1 MSTLE
6 KRKVC
11 LLGATGVGKTSL
23 LMRFVRSIFSDQY
36 QTTIGTKIESK
47 QVVVDDHRV
56 VLVLWDLSGEDEFQR
71 VRLSYLRGAA
81 GYLLV
86 ADGTRRATV
95 ETALALHQAAAEIVG
110 DVPRVL
116 VLNKADLRPFWELDD
131 AHERELASCFPI
143 FETSAKTGAGVEEAF
158 RALGYALLRSGR
170 ADVPWRP

>member
-23 LMRFVRSIFSDQY
+23 VARFVRSIFSDRY
-36 QTTIGTKIESK
+36 QTTIGTKIETK
-47 QVVVDDHRV
+47 HLVYGEHVL

-95 ETALALHQAAAEIVG
+95 ETAMALHQAAAEHLG

-116 VLNKADLRPFWELDD
+116 VLNKADLRDFWELDD
-131 AHERELASCFPI
+131 AYERELASRWPV

-158 RALGYALLRSGR
+158 RALGNALLQR
-170 ADVPWRP
+170 

>member
-23 LMRFVRSIFSDQY
+23 VMRFVRSIFSDQY
-36 QTTIGTKIESK
+36 QTTIGTKIETK
-47 QVVVDDHRV
+47 HLTYGDHV
-56 VLVLWDLSGEDEFQR
+56 MVLVIWDLSGEDEFQR

-95 ETALALHQAAAEIVG
+95 ETAMALHHAATEIVG

-116 VLNKADLRPFWELDD
+116 VLNKADLRASWELDD
-131 AHERELASCFPI
+131 AHERELAARWTV

-158 RALGYALLRSGR
+158 RALGQALLQR
-170 ADVPWRP
+170 